1 MLDHARALQFR
12 DEIVRK
18 RKLVTSNYILDELYT
33 LLLMNIGFQPTLIFV
48 CVTQR
53 TKEATSPNNPASRN
67 LSHEIY
73 ISNSGAY
80 FNGTR
85 NKQQE
90 TRLPSFMEA
99 KMAEIILKTDEPDKA
114 VQVLREALE
123 TETLRLKYSLNL
135 AKKRLKRFEVKYNIS
150 SEKFMNEWS
159 AEDLKGKD
167 LEYVEWA
174 GEYQLF
180 SRLSERLVVLK
191 SIENVAS

>member
-1 MLDHARALQFR
+1 
-12 DEIVRK
+12 
-18 RKLVTSNYILDELYT
+18 
-33 LLLMNIGFQPTLIFV
+33 
-48 CVTQR
+48 
-53 TKEATSPNNPASRN
+53 
-67 LSHEIY
+67 
-73 ISNSGAY
+73 
-80 FNGTR
+80 
-85 NKQQE
+85 
-90 TRLPSFMEA
+90 
-99 KMAEIILKTDEPDKA
+99 MAEIILKTDEPDKA
-114 VQVLREALE
+114 VHVLREALE